1 MKKVIDSFMF
11 FNEFD
16 VLKLRLSYL
25 NDIVDHFIIVE
36 SNYTHS
42 GKPKP
47 YYLDE
52 IWNEIPK
59 EIQRK
64 IIRLKYEPDISKF
77 KLPEVVIEGEVKN
90 YDNDYWKLEREQRD
104 LITQHLS
111 HFSLD
116 DFFMVS
122 DVDEIPRKEIITSL
136 LNNNFVENVASC
148 EMFYY
153 NFKSYCPNYWPGTVF
168 STVSNAIKK
177 GCDYFRS
184 NRFSLTPIPNAGW
197 HFTYFGGVERIK
209 HKLECYAHQEYNRD
223 EYKNEQN
230 IEDLIKSKKHFLR
243 RGEEFGDDFID
254 YSFTKYPEDL
264 RKLIINIFPQE
275 TYTDHPINVSFSIIP
290 SRFNNLEMIIR
301 SFLSQTLRPNKIIVT
316 IPKQYHKFSY
326 QPEEIENICK
336 KYSGLVD
343 LLYVDMD
350 YGPATKI
357 YGALKSLEMYPNS
370 NVIVCDDDVV
380 YDERLI
386 ECYLKSFEVDGEC
399 AWSTGTET
407 LKGNYL
413 HFLSNSVPKLQGVGS
428 FFFNRKILEKLN
440 SSNFEEHYINFL
452 SKNTNIKSLDDVF
465 LHDDYFISILLYEL
479 QVPVKFFYL
488 RDPVYDGIGGE
499 NQIHESIK
507 CHSDEIQL
515 IQKIYH
521 NYENSYPIIQCI
533 FTKVNGEKIG
543 EYLVKGELD
552 VNDYHSRI
560 IDINKQ
566 YGPFKIAIE
575 INSKKPM
582 NTLLDKKTSDLQ
594 EFYDWQIK
602 YDKMYD
608 DHVDYL
614 FRLKYWNNFHPKVI
628 YDIGSNYLSW
638 YKLASNVWRDA
649 KIYCVDACSE
659 FANTYPRYNVDYA
672 IELLS
677 DRKEQIEF
685 WENPMCPGLC
695 TMYPVN
701 ENYDDARVFHNEH
714 LRKTIRQTKTL
725 DELVNEKGWMKP
737 DLIKIDVQGAEVNIL
752 KGSSSVLE
760 NCNHL
765 ILEVQNKEFSTGAP
779 MLEDVKQ
786 FMNSIGFALFHH
798 IGYNGGHN
806 CDGDY
811 HFVRQNILP
820 K

>member
-1 MKKVIDSFMF
+1 MF

-16 VLKLRLSYL
+16 VLKLRLFYL
-25 NDIVDHFIIVE
+25 NDLVDHFIIVE

-42 GKPKP
+42 GNPKP

-52 IWNEIPK
+52 IWNQIPE

-64 IIRLKYEPDISKF
+64 IIRLKYEPDISKYQ
-77 KLPEVVIEGEVKN
+77 LPDLVIEGEVKN
-90 YDNDYWKLEREQRD
+90 YDNGYWKLEREQRD
-104 LITQHLS
+104 LITQYLS
-111 HFSLD
+111 NFSPD

-122 DVDEIPRKEIITSL
+122 DVDEIPRKEVITSL
-136 LNNNFVENVASC
+136 LNNEFVENVASC

-168 STVSNAIKK
+168 STVSNAIEK
-177 GCDYFRS
+177 GCDYFR
-184 NRFSLTPIPNAGW
+184 NKRFSLTPIPNAGW

-223 EYKNEQN
+223 EYKNKEN

-264 RKLIINIFPQE
+264 RKLILSIFPQE
-275 TYTDHPINVSFSIIP
+275 TYIDHPINITFSTIP
-290 SRFNNLEMIIR
+290 SRFNMLETIIQA
-301 SFLSQTLRPNKIIVT
+301 FLHQSLVPNKIIVT
-316 IPKQYHKFSY
+316 VPKQYHKFSY
-326 QPEEIENICK
+326 QPEQIESICE

-350 YGPATKI
+350 YGPATKV

-370 NVIVCDDDVV
+370 NLIVCDDDVV

-386 ECYLKSFEVDGEC
+386 ECYLKSFEVDDEC
-399 AWSTGTET
+399 VWSTGTEN

-413 HFLSNSVPKLQGVGS
+413 HFLSSSIPKLQGVGT
-428 FFFNRKILEKLN
+428 FFFNHKILEKLN
-440 SSNFEEHYINFL
+440 SSNFERYYIDFL
-452 SKNTNIKSLDDVF
+452 SKNTIITSLDDVF
-465 LHDDYFISILLYEL
+465 LHDDYFVSLLLYEL
-479 QVPVKFFYL
+479 QIPVKFFYL

-515 IQKIYH
+515 IQKIYQ

-533 FTKVNGEKIG
+533 FTKVTGEKVG
-543 EYLVKGELD
+543 EYLVEGELN
-552 VNDYHSRI
+552 VNDYHNSI

-659 FANTYPRYNVDYA
+659 FANTYPRYNVEYA

-677 DRKEQIEF
+677 DKKEEIEF

-701 ENYDDARVFHNEH
+701 ETYDDARVFHNQH

-725 DELVNEKGWMKP
+725 NELVKERGWMKP
-737 DLIKIDVQGAEVNIL
+737 ELIKIDVQGAEVNIL
-752 KGSSSVLE
+752 KGSSEVLD

-786 FMNSIGFALFHH
+786 FMKSIGFALFHH